1 MITNYSHSLFPWGL
15 DEECILHST
24 LVWKRR
30 LEEEE
35 ERQDKTMVSGPI
47 ISLAD
52 CIVLLPECFV
62 SDVYQIQ
69 NTNAWHG
76 NVSSSGKYSPLHT
89 WYWYYWWWAASQTCA
104 QLRCQT
110 ILRKN
115 RKNYECLPEVRVLDP
130 NFISQTELI
139 NQTYCVTLHFSLYNT
154 SILYILGKNSNFS
167 RNFSTYSNGMAILE
181 NDNHQ
186 KWFFNDCHSPI

>member
-1 MITNYSHSLFPWGL
+1 MKATAGLMKGDNYSLFPWWL
-15 DEECILHST
+15 HEECILHST

-139 NQTYCVTLHFSLYNT
+139 NQTYCNSSFFSL
-154 SILYILGKNSNFS
+154 
-167 RNFSTYSNGMAILE
+167 
-181 NDNHQ
+181 
-186 KWFFNDCHSPI
+186 